1 MQVVTTRDPSKPAR
15 RLIGGSPGERAELV
29 EGDHR
34 FWIVWSALV
43 RSQPRRFLPPE
54 LCPERKGP
62 CTSTL
67 RFEWVILS
75 LPPPRHTPTLV
86 AGVRN

>member
-1 MQVVTTRDPSKPAR
+1 MKLWSTIENSHRVSSCSGRQFHGLMQVVTTRDPSKPAR

-34 FWIVWSALV
+34 FWIVWSVLV

-54 LCPERKGP
+54 LYPER
-62 CTSTL
+62 
-67 RFEWVILS
+67 S
-75 LPPPRHTPTLV
+75 LGARPK
-86 AGVRN
+86 

>member
-34 FWIVWSALV
+34 FWIVWSVLV

-54 LCPERKGP
+54 LYPERGP
-62 CTSTL
+62 SQRDQNERTL
-67 RFEWVILS
+67 HFN
-75 LPPPRHTPTLV
+75 P
-86 AGVRN
+86 